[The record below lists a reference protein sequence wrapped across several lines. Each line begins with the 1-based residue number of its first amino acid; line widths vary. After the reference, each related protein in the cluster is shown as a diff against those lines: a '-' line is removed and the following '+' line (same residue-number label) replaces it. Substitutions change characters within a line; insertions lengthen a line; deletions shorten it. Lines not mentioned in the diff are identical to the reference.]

1 MPTSRT
7 PRTPRIT
14 RTLNIGIL
22 AHVDAGKTSLT
33 ERLLF
38 DHGAIDRLGSVDSGT
53 TQTDTGDIERERG
66 ITVRSAVAS
75 FTVGSAQVNLIDTPG
90 HSDFI
95 AEVERALGVLDGAVL
110 VLSAVEGVQAQT
122 RVLMKTLRR
131 LRLPTLLFVNK
142 IDRAGARRDGLL
154 ADIRHRLAP
163 HLVAMTAVR
172 GLGTPDARAVPRSL
186 DDADVHAQ
194 VAEALAETDDA
205 LLARVL
211 DGPPPTPAELRAALA
226 AGTADCRVHPVFFGS
241 ALSGQGVGALASGM
255 ARLLPPAPG
264 GPDADTGGSAP
275 YGTTPHGTA
284 PHRTPQGTAPYGTVF
299 AVERRAGAG
308 EKTAYLRLFA
318 GELTVRQ
325 KVTLHRRGPGGTPVA
340 YTGQL
345 TSLDVVGRPGSL
357 RLTAGNIGKVRG
369 LPEVRVGDR
378 LGPADAAPSGPDA
391 PGGLSGPDS
400 AGRPEADQPHFAAPS
415 LSTVVRAREHGP
427 GPAAR
432 LHAALLS
439 LAEQDPLIHT
449 RALPGGTTSVL
460 LYGEVQKEIIAA
472 TLARDF
478 GIEADFEP
486 SRPVHVER
494 PVGVGE
500 ACEEMARRRHTGLW
514 ATIGLRVE
522 PAPAASGVVFRYETE
537 LGALPRAY
545 HHAIEETVHDTLL
558 QGHDGRPVTD
568 CRVTLIRSGFSSSL
582 STARD
587 FRELTPVVLERALR
601 AAGTRVY
608 EPCHAF
614 ELEIPHDALAPVTAR
629 LTAAEA
635 EIAGVAE
642 TAGGVPVWLLEGR
655 IPAREVHGVKRW
667 LPGIT
672 HGEGVWWS
680 RPSGDR
686 PLVTGRD
693 RRTSV
698 APGPG
703 SSPGSDPGPDPR
715 SDPGPGQMPGAA
727 V

>member
-1 MPTSRT
+1 MPT
-7 PRTPRIT
+7 PRTS

-75 FTVGSAQVNLIDTPG
+75 FTVGPAQINLIDTPG

-142 IDRAGARRDGLL
+142 IDRAGARDEGLL
-154 ADIRHRLAP
+154 TDIRHKLAP
-163 HLVAMTAVR
+163 HLVALTAVR
-172 GLGTPDARAVPRSL
+172 DLGTRHARAVPRSL
-186 DDADVHAQ
+186 DDADFRAQ
-194 VAEALAETDDA
+194 MAEALAETDDA

-226 AGTADCRVHPVFFGS
+226 GGTADCRVHPVFFGS
-241 ALSGQGVGALASGM
+241 ALSGQGVGALARGM
-255 ARLLPPAPG
+255 ARLLPPAPVG
-264 GPDADTGGSAP
+264 AA
-275 YGTTPHGTA
+275 A
-284 PHRTPQGTAPYGTVF
+284 AAAPYGTVF
-299 AVERRAGAG
+299 AVERRGG
-308 EKTAYLRLFA
+308 TGGKTAYLRLFA
-318 GELTVRQ
+318 GELAVRQ
-325 KVTLHRRGPGGTPVA
+325 KVTLHRRGPGGTLVE
-340 YTGQL
+340 YGGQI
-345 TSLDVVGRPGSL
+345 TSLDVVGRAGARADAG

-378 LGPADAAPSGPDA
+378 LGETDAHSDADANTGPSAESGTGRANGRGPGH
-391 PGGLSGPDS
+391 PP
-400 AGRPEADQPHFAAPS
+400 PDQPHFAAPS
-415 LSTVVRAREHGP
+415 LSTVVRPREPGP

-439 LAEQDPLIHT
+439 LAEQDPLIHA
-449 RALPGGTTSVL
+449 RALPGGATSVL
-460 LYGEVQKEIIAA
+460 LYGEVQKEIIAS

-494 PVGVGE
+494 PEGIGE
-500 ACEEMARRRHTGLW
+500 ACEEMARRRHSGLW

-522 PAPAASGVVFRYETE
+522 PARTGSGVIFRYETE
-537 LGALPRAY
+537 LGALPRAF

-558 QGHDGRPVTD
+558 EGHDGRPVID
-568 CRVTLIRSGFSSSL
+568 CLVTLIRSGFSSPL

-614 ELEIPHDALAPVTAR
+614 ELEIPHDALAPVTGH

-635 EIAGVAE
+635 DITAVEE
-642 TAGGVPVWLLEGR
+642 TAGGVPAWLLEGR

-667 LPGIT
+667 LPGLT
-672 HGEGVWWS
+672 RGEGVWWS

-686 PLVTGRD
+686 PLGPGRD
-693 RRTSV
+693 RRT
-698 APGPG
+698 GPA
-703 SSPGSDPGPDPR
+703 PGSDPGPR
-715 SDPGPGQMPGAA
+715 SGPGPGQMPGPAT
-727 V
+727 

>member
-1 MPTSRT
+1 MPIS
-7 PRTPRIT
+7 

-131 LRLPTLLFVNK
+131 LRLPTLIFVNK
-142 IDRAGARRDGLL
+142 IDRAGARQDGLL

-163 HLVAMTAVR
+163 HIVTMTAVR
-172 GLGTPDARAVPRSL
+172 GPGTPDARAVPGSL
-186 DDADVHAQ
+186 DDADVRAQ
-194 VAEALAETDDA
+194 MAEALAETDDA

-241 ALSGQGVGALASGM
+241 ALSGQGVGALARGM
-255 ARLLPPAPG
+255 ARLLPPAPVG
-264 GPDADTGGSAP
+264 EEAA
-275 YGTTPHGTA
+275 A
-284 PHRTPQGTAPYGTVF
+284 APYGTVF
-299 AVERRAGAG
+299 AVERRTGAG
-308 EKTAYLRLFA
+308 QKTAYLRLFA
-318 GELTVRQ
+318 GELAVRQ

-345 TSLDVVGRPGSL
+345 TSLDVVGRPGAA

-378 LGPADAAPSGPDA
+378 LGPADAAPDGPEATDA
-391 PGGLSGPDS
+391 P
-400 AGRPEADQPHFAAPS
+400 ARPEADQPHFAAPS
-415 LSTVVRAREHGP
+415 LSTVVRAREPGP

-500 ACEEMARRRHTGLW
+500 ACEEMARRHHTGLW

-522 PAPAASGVVFRYETE
+522 PAPAGSGVAFRYETE
-537 LGALPRAY
+537 LGALPRAF

-558 QGHDGRPVTD
+558 QGHDGRAVTD
-568 CRVTLIRSGFSSSL
+568 CRVTLIRSGFASPL

-601 AAGTRVY
+601 GAGTRVY

-614 ELEIPHDALAPVTAR
+614 ELEIPHDTLAPVTAR

-642 TAGGVPVWLLEGR
+642 TAGGAPVWLLEGR

-667 LPGIT
+667 LPGLT
-672 HGEGVWWS
+672 RGEGVWWS

-686 PLVTGRD
+686 PL
-693 RRTSV
+693 
-698 APGPG
+698 GPG
-703 SSPGSDPGPDPR
+703 RETPSGAPR
-715 SDPGPGQMPGAA
+715 APRAGGTDSAPSAHPFP
-727 V
+727 